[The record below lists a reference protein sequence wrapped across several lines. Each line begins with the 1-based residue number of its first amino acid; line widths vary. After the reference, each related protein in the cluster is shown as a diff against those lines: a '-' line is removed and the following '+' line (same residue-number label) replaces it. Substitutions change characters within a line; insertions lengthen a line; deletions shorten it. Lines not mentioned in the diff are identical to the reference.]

1 MRRFVALLTVVLLAA
16 CNNEIDASTR
26 QSSVVGTYELRSY
39 GGRSLPTVVSTD
51 AGGVT
56 EVLSGE
62 LVIGADNSWSET
74 RTYRLT
80 TSSTAQTASFVY
92 AGSWAYIRDQ
102 ASMVFNLPSLQ
113 AQFTG
118 LAAGGSVTLS
128 MSDGSTVVYSH

>member
-16 CNNEIDASTR
+16 CNTEIDASTR

-80 TSSTAQTASFVY
+80 TSSTTQTASFVY
-92 AGSWAYIRDQ
+92 TGSWTYVRDE
-102 ASMVFNLPSLQ
+102 ASMMFNLPSLQ

>member
-1 MRRFVALLTVVLLAA
+1 MRRFVALLTLILLSA
-16 CNNEIDASTR
+16 CNTEIDQSTSP
-26 QSSVVGTYELRSY
+26 SSIIGTYQLRTY

-62 LVIGADNSWSET
+62 LVIGADNTWSET

-80 TSSTAQTASFVY
+80 SDGTTQTASFVY
-92 AGSWAYIRDQ
+92 SGSWTYLRDAAYMQ
-102 ASMVFNLPSLQ
+102 FNLPSLQ

-118 LAAGGSVTLS
+118 TAAGGSVTLS

>member
-1 MRRFVALLTVVLLAA
+1 MRRFVALLAVVLLAA
-16 CNNEIDASTR
+16 CNTEIDQSTSP
-26 QSSVVGTYELRSY
+26 SSVVGTYELRSY

-80 TSSTAQTASFVY
+80 ASDTSQTASFVNT
-92 AGSWAYIRDQ
+92 GSWTYERDL
-102 ASMVFNLPSLQ
+102 ASMQFNLPALQ
-113 AQFTG
+113 TQFTG
-118 LAAGGSVTLS
+118 IAAGGSVTLS
-128 MSDGSTVVYSH
+128 MSDGATVVYSH